1 MRRALTAA
9 LFALPLVAAA
19 SPAAA
24 QAPKAPEMTYKVSIG
39 GMNAGIFKT
48 LLLPT
53 HKAIIQGDNVAVS
66 EIKKAVDKT
75 TRIAISGGKV
85 SSFMLKKLTAMM
97 GQQMT
102 VEIMTAPIGLKPGQ
116 RCTFVLEDA
125 FLEKAEPTGLVYR
138 PSELPDY
145 TCK

>member
-1 MRRALTAA
+1 M
-9 LFALPLVAAA
+9 
-19 SPAAA
+19 
-24 QAPKAPEMTYKVSIG
+24 I
-39 GMNAGIFKT
+39 
-48 LLLPT
+48 
-53 HKAIIQGDNVAVS
+53 
-66 EIKKAVDKT
+66 
-75 TRIAISGGKV
+75 
-85 SSFMLKKLTAMM
+85 

-102 VEIMTAPIGLKPGQ
+102 VEIMTAPIGLGVGQ

>member
-1 MRRALTAA
+1 MRHLLLAA
-9 LFALPLVAAA
+9 LFALPL
-19 SPAAA
+19 AA
-24 QAPKAPEMTYKVSIG
+24 QAQTPTGPQMTYKISIG

-48 LLLPT
+48 LTLPT
-53 HKAIIQGDNVAVS
+53 HKAIMQGNNVTVS
-66 EIKKAVDKT
+66 EISKAVDKT

-85 SSFMLKKLTAMM
+85 SSFMLKKLSAMM

-102 VEIMTAPIGLKPGQ
+102 VEIMTAPIGLKPGK

-125 FLEKAEPTGLVYR
+125 FLEKAEPTGFVYR

-145 TCK
+145 SCK